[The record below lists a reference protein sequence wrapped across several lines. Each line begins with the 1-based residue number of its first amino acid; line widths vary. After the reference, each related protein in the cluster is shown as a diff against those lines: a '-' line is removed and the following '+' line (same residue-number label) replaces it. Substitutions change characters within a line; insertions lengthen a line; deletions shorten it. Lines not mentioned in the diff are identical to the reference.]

1 VFRVVDLGP
10 DGTLTVRENV
20 EDVSL
25 PDAATL
31 RWVDLRGEERGLER
45 LRSEFSFHPLAIEDC
60 KVFDQR
66 PKLEEYRDHLFLVT
80 QSFAESRVGE
90 GRAQG
95 SHVTES
101 RATESRVAEGRVA
114 EGRVAEGRAG
124 TADGR
129 GTSRASTHSMG
140 KSAGLEHAP
149 LDLYELHAFLGKNYL
164 VTVHASDI
172 SALEQVWTRVI
183 GNPALLERGVDFVY
197 YLIASRLVEA
207 NFPILDQIT
216 LELEAIEDQ
225 VLAAPSRH
233 DLARIFELKRRL
245 VLMRKVLSPQRD
257 TMVMLARRGDVRIS
271 ERTSHYFRDVHDQ
284 LVRLNESIEANRD
297 LLSNALDAYLSAV
310 SNRTNE
316 IMKYLTLLSAV
327 FLPLAFIVGFF
338 GQNFAN
344 LPGIGRWQESDALM
358 HVMLGLCIGT
368 PIVML
373 LWFRLRRWI

>member
-10 DGTLTVRENV
+10 DGTLAVRENV

-31 RWVDLRGEERGLER
+31 RWIDLRGEERGLER
-45 LRSEFSFHPLAIEDC
+45 LRTEFSFHPLAIEDC

-80 QSFAESRVGE
+80 QSFAE
-90 GRAQG
+90 
-95 SHVTES
+95 
-101 RATESRVAEGRVA
+101 GRVA
-114 EGRVAEGRAG
+114 EGGVADGGVAEDRAG
-124 TADGR
+124 ARVNTPGA
-129 GTSRASTHSMG
+129 SRPPTYPTG
-140 KSAGLEHAP
+140 KPAGLEHAA

-172 SALEQVWTRVI
+172 AALEQVWTRVS

-207 NFPILDQIT
+207 NFPVLDQIT

-257 TMVMLARRGDVRIS
+257 TMVMLARRGDLRVS

-338 GQNFAN
+338 GQNFTH

-358 HVMLGLCIGT
+358 HFMLGLCVAT

>member
-10 DGTLTVRENV
+10 DGELVVRENI
-20 EDVSL
+20 EDIAL
-25 PDAATL
+25 PDATTL
-31 RWVDLRGEERGLER
+31 RWIDLRGEEKGLEK

-80 QSFAESRVGE
+80 QSFAANGVPPAEKPRDTTKPRDRDG
-90 GRAQG
+90 AQ
-95 SHVTES
+95 
-101 RATESRVAEGRVA
+101 A
-114 EGRVAEGRAG
+114 AG
-124 TADGR
+124 FE
-129 GTSRASTHSMG
+129 H
-140 KSAGLEHAP
+140 AGLE
-149 LDLYELHAFLGKNYL
+149 LYELHAFLGKNYL
-164 VTVHASDI
+164 VTVHSGDI
-172 SALEQVWTRVI
+172 PSLEQVWERVTD
-183 GNPALLERGVDFVY
+183 NPTLLERGVDFVY

-207 NFPILDQIT
+207 NFPILDRIT
-216 LELEAIEDQ
+216 DELEEIEDR
-225 VLAAPSRH
+225 VLSAPARE
-233 DLARIFELKRRL
+233 DLGRIFELKRRL

-257 TMVMLARRGDVRIS
+257 TMVMLARRGDQRVS
-271 ERTSHYFRDVHDQ
+271 ERSSHYFRDVHDQ

-338 GQNFAN
+338 GQNFES
-344 LPGIGRWQESDALM
+344 LPGIPNWTQSDGLM
-358 HVMLGLCIGT
+358 HFMLGLCVAT
-368 PIVML
+368 PLVMV